1 MVSQEMVHEKAVTT
15 KVTTGTTTGTGTP
28 LLELGG
34 ISKVFPGV
42 RALSAVDLV
51 LDRGEI
57 LAVVGE
63 NGAGKSTLMKVIGG
77 VHQPDNGEIRI
88 AGDEVTIPNVQ
99 KAAALGIA
107 FVHQELNLSDNLDV
121 AENVYLGREPRLHGI
136 PALIDRKKLYE
147 DTRRVLD
154 RVGLPI
160 DPRALVRE
168 LSIGSQQM
176 IEIARALSV
185 NARILIMDEPT
196 SSLSATE
203 TENLFAVLHEL
214 RRQGVGIIYISHRL
228 GEVKELADRVTVLRD
243 GKNAGELS
251 RHEID
256 ANRIIKCMV
265 GRDIE
270 KYYDLTHSPSTEEC
284 FRLEGFVTAR
294 FPKELVNL
302 VVHGGEIL
310 VLAGLIGAGRTELLH
325 AVFGIEEAVA
335 GAIRLDGARLTIR
348 NAREAIRA
356 GIGLVP
362 EDRNQNGLILEMALD
377 ENITLPG
384 LPRYQKIGLMDFR
397 AMSRISREMVKSLS
411 IRSHGVQQIVET
423 LSGGNQQKAVLAKW
437 LSLDPKVLLLDEPTR
452 GIDVVAKE
460 EVYRLMRNLAQKGV
474 AMLVVSSEMHEVL
487 GIADRIAVMH
497 EGRIAGELLPD
508 EFSEEAIITLA
519 TGGVPS

>member
-1 MVSQEMVHEKAVTT
+1 MLAQEQATVTST
-15 KVTTGTTTGTGTP
+15 ATH
-28 LLELGG
+28 LLELRA

-42 RALSAVDLV
+42 RALSDVDLA

-63 NGAGKSTLMKVIGG
+63 NGAGKSTLMKITGG
-77 VHQPDNGEIRI
+77 VYQPDNGEIRVD
-88 AGDEVTIPNVQ
+88 GEVVTVPNVQ
-99 KAAALGIA
+99 RAAALGIA

-121 AENVYLGREPRLHGI
+121 AENVYLGREPRIHGI
-136 PALIDRKKLYE
+136 PGLIDRRKLYDE
-147 DTRRVLD
+147 TRQVLGRVSLD
-154 RVGLPI
+154 I
-160 DPRALVRE
+160 DPKTIVHD

-176 IEIARALSV
+176 IEIARALSM

-203 TENLFAVLHEL
+203 TENLFTVLHEL

-228 GEVKELADRVTVLRD
+228 GEVKEIADRVTVLRD

-251 RHEID
+251 RQETD
-256 ANRIIKCMV
+256 AERIIKCMV

-270 KYYDLTHSPSTEEC
+270 KYYDLNHTPSTNEL
-284 FRLEGFVTAR
+284 FRLEGIITER
-294 FPKELVNL
+294 FPKEKVSLTVN
-302 VVHGGEIL
+302 GGEIL

-335 GAIRLDGARLTIR
+335 GSVWLDGKRLSIR
-348 NAREAIRA
+348 TAWEAIHA

-362 EDRNQNGLILEMALD
+362 EDRKQNGLILEMALD

-384 LPRYQKIGLMDFR
+384 LPRYQRIGFMDFR
-397 AMSRISREMVKSLS
+397 EMARVSEDMVRRLS
-411 IRSHGVQQIVET
+411 IRSHSVQQIVET

-437 LSLDPKVLLLDEPTR
+437 LSLNPKVLLLDEPTR

-460 EVYRLMRNLAQKGV
+460 EVYRLMRNLAHKGV

-497 EGRIAGELLPD
+497 EGRIEGELRPD
-508 EFSEEAIITLA
+508 EFSEEAIMTLA
-519 TGGVPS
+519 TGGIPS